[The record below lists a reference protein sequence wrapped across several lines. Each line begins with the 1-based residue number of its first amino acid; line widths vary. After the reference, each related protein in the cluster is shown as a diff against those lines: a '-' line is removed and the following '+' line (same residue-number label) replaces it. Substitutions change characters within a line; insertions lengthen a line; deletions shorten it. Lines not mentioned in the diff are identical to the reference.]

1 MDTPGVVVRGPTP
14 AQLARSQRASAGQQA
29 TGGSNASSASAAPA
43 SGSVLALL
51 GAAAREHHL
60 GSRPQTKQEPERAG
74 TSAGEGAAPGAGA
87 PAASGGEAHATR
99 AAFEARFAETASD
112 HDAFHALMR
121 QSFGEGYDYAAAET
135 IRRQTLAGDFSWMP
149 EIEVVDASVLVDE
162 SGTQTGG
169 TALGAYSAET
179 DTIYLS
185 RELLAEDPG
194 RALEILTEEVGHGLD
209 ARLNETDSAGDEGEI
224 FARLSAGEELSAE
237 ELDALRS
244 ENDSGTITVD
254 GKTIEIEYGCNPVK
268 AIGNAF
274 KAIGKA
280 FGQVFDGMMNLLGTI
295 LNSPIFQMIMTI
307 AQFIPIPIVQAVVL
321 VVRIVKAAY
330 AVYQGIKHGSMAMVL
345 SGIAG
350 VAAGVAGLGGV
361 LGASQGFID
370 KANRVAQWASRAS
383 KAYTA
388 LARQDFGA
396 ALDIASEAFSGTGAS
411 STIDTAR
418 RAYRAGEAVGRGDV
432 IGGIGLGS
440 DLVGDLTGEKAFS
453 DIAENADTVGSVV
466 AAARSGD
473 YGTAAS
479 LLVANYA
486 DDVGLDASARARAGD
501 IASALQT
508 ADGARRMIADGDYG
522 GAANALL
529 DTAQAFGLDDPARD
543 HLEGAADT
551 VGRIADVAGLLIGG
565 DYAGAIAAGSSLLGD
580 EVDAGTGERV
590 RGLVDFAER
599 AVALK
604 DAVSGGD
611 VAGALGALQEIAGI
625 ELPPR
630 IKAIVE
636 GAADFAERAAD
647 IEGAVSDGEYAR
659 AADLAA
665 TLADTVRADD
675 VAGPLRSLAALLER
689 LGIGASTGGEEAVA
703 A

>member
-14 AQLARSQRASAGQQA
+14 AQLARSQRPTGADPAA
-29 TGGSNASSASAAPA
+29 GGSNTSFTASTAT

-51 GAAAREHHL
+51 GTAAREHHL
-60 GSRPQTKQEPERAG
+60 GSRSRTGPEPEG
-74 TSAGEGAAPGAGA
+74 TSPATGESVAAEAGA
-87 PAASGGEAHATR
+87 PVSPTAGEAIATR
-99 AAFEARFAETASD
+99 TAFEARFAETAAD

-135 IRRQTLAGDFSWMP
+135 IRQQTLDGDFSWMP
-149 EIEVVDASVLVDE
+149 EIEVVDASVLIDE
-162 SGTQTGG
+162 SGRQTSG
-169 TALGAYSAET
+169 TALGAYAAET
-179 DTIYLS
+179 DTIYIS
-185 RELLAEDPG
+185 RELLRDDPD

-224 FARLSAGEELSAE
+224 FARLSAGEDLSAE
-237 ELDALRS
+237 ELGALRA

-254 GKTIEIEYGCNPVK
+254 GKTIEVEYGCNP
-268 AIGNAF
+268 F

-280 FGQVFDGMMNLLGTI
+280 FSGMMNMIGTI

-307 AQFIPIPIVQAVVL
+307 AQFIPIPIVQAIVL

-345 SGIAG
+345 SGVAG
-350 VAAGVAGLGGV
+350 MAAGVAGLGGMV
-361 LGASQGFID
+361 GASQGFID
-370 KANRVAQWASRAS
+370 KANQVATWANRAS

-388 LARQDFGA
+388 MAKQDFGA

-418 RAYRAGEAVGRGDV
+418 RAYRAGEAVSRGDV

-440 DLVGDLTGEKAFS
+440 DLVGDLTGEQAFS
-453 DIAENADTVGSVV
+453 DIADNAGTVGAIVS
-466 AAARSGD
+466 AARSGD

-479 LLVANYA
+479 MLVANYA
-486 DDVGLDASARARAGD
+486 DDVGLDANARARAGD
-501 IASALQT
+501 IANALRT

-529 DTAQAFGLDDPARD
+529 DTAQAFGLDDSARD

-551 VGRIADVAGLLIGG
+551 VGRIADVADLVIGG
-565 DYAGAIAAGSSLLGD
+565 DYAGAIAAGSSLLRD
-580 EVDAGTGERV
+580 EVDAGTGEQV
-590 RGLVDFAER
+590 QGLVDFAQR
-599 AVALK
+599 AVALQ
-604 DAVSGGD
+604 DAMAGGD
-611 VAGALGALQEIAGI
+611 VAGALGALQDIAGN

-630 IKAIVE
+630 IKTIVE
-636 GAADFAERAAD
+636 GANDFAERAAD
-647 IEGAVSDGEYAR
+647 IEGAVSDGEYVR

-675 VAGPLRSLAALLER
+675 VAGSLRSLAALLER
-689 LGIGASTGGEEAVA
+689 LGVGSSSNARAVA